1 MSQAWQDAL
10 AVYELEKKLQS
21 EQAKFLFE
29 QSRTYNTV
37 IMGLA
42 YGGFFAMWS
51 SVNSFSGDKR
61 TVALAGALMTISIV
75 AFVAFTLLNMFTIS
89 RAMVA
94 NARLATLYTQIP
106 TTPTE
111 LVAHAS
117 RIKENAERLNA
128 ELRAQALWVAK
139 LWPPFF
145 YVSVIAGF
153 VGAFTLL
160 FLLLK
165 HHGLG
170 LF

>member
-10 AVYELEKKLQS
+10 AVYELEKKAQY

-51 SVNSFSGDKR
+51 SVNGFSVDKR
-61 TVALAGALMTISIV
+61 TVALAGALMTISIIT
-75 AFVAFTLLNMFTIS
+75 FVAFTLLNMFTIS
-89 RAMVA
+89 RAMVM
-94 NARLATLYTQIP
+94 NARLASLYATP
-106 TTPTE
+106 TTPAE
-111 LVAHAS
+111 LAAQAA
-117 RIKENAERLNA
+117 RIRENVERLNT
-128 ELRAQALWVAK
+128 ELRAKALWVAK

-145 YVSVIAGF
+145 YVSVITGF
-153 VGAFTLL
+153 LGAFTLL